1 MVFEKNAVYPVS
13 ALQRNSREVRDAAK
27 EKLLRI
33 TENGAS
39 AYIFCSEEVLERT
52 INQAVEEALYEREC
66 LEAIERGDCMCGLDN
81 LTKARDGRAQFR
93 GICRQ
98 KVDRLGRQCGW
109 IDSGGGRRRHADA
122 RGG

>member
-1 MVFEKNAVYPVS
+1 MVFEKNAVYPVR

-81 LTKARDGRAQFR
+81 LKKRATAVRNSGAF
-93 GICRQ
+93 
-98 KVDRLGRQCGW
+98 VDKK
-109 IDSGGGRRRHADA
+109 
-122 RGG
+122 

>member
-81 LTKARDGRAQFR
+81 LKQRATAVRNSGAF
-93 GICRQ
+93 
-98 KVDRLGRQCGW
+98 VDKK
-109 IDSGGGRRRHADA
+109 
-122 RGG
+122 

>member
-66 LEAIERGDCMCGLDN
+66 LEAIERGDCMCGLDKLKKRVTAVRN
-81 LTKARDGRAQFR
+81 SGAF
-93 GICRQ
+93 
-98 KVDRLGRQCGW
+98 VDKK
-109 IDSGGGRRRHADA
+109 
-122 RGG
+122 

>member
-1 MVFEKNAVYPVS
+1 MVFEKNAVYPVR

-66 LEAIERGDCMCGLDN
+66 LEAIERGEEAIERGDYMCGLDN
-81 LTKARDGRAQFR
+81 LKKRATAVRNSGAF
-93 GICRQ
+93 
-98 KVDRLGRQCGW
+98 VDKK
-109 IDSGGGRRRHADA
+109 
-122 RGG
+122 

>member
-27 EKLLRI
+27 EKFLRI

-81 LTKARDGRAQFR
+81 LKKRATAVRNSGAF
-93 GICRQ
+93 
-98 KVDRLGRQCGW
+98 VDKK
-109 IDSGGGRRRHADA
+109 
-122 RGG
+122 

>member
-1 MVFEKNAVYPVS
+1 MVFENNAVYPVS

-81 LTKARDGRAQFR
+81 LKKRATAVRNSVAF
-93 GICRQ
+93 
-98 KVDRLGRQCGW
+98 VDKK
-109 IDSGGGRRRHADA
+109 
-122 RGG
+122 

>member
-52 INQAVEEALYEREC
+52 INQAVEEALYERGC
-66 LEAIERGDCMCGLDN
+66 LGAIERGDCMCGLDN
-81 LTKARDGRAQFR
+81 LKKRATAVRNSGAF
-93 GICRQ
+93 
-98 KVDRLGRQCGW
+98 VDKK
-109 IDSGGGRRRHADA
+109 
-122 RGG
+122 

>member
-39 AYIFCSEEVLERT
+39 AYIFCSEEALERT

-81 LTKARDGRAQFR
+81 LKKRATAVRNSGAF
-93 GICRQ
+93 
-98 KVDRLGRQCGW
+98 VDKK
-109 IDSGGGRRRHADA
+109 
-122 RGG
+122 

>member
-39 AYIFCSEEVLERT
+39 AYIFCSEEVLERM

-81 LTKARDGRAQFR
+81 LKKRATAVRNSGAF
-93 GICRQ
+93 
-98 KVDRLGRQCGW
+98 VDKK
-109 IDSGGGRRRHADA
+109 
-122 RGG
+122 

>member
-66 LEAIERGDCMCGLDN
+66 LEAIERGDWMCGLDN
-81 LTKARDGRAQFR
+81 LKKRATAVRNSGAF
-93 GICRQ
+93 
-98 KVDRLGRQCGW
+98 VDKK
-109 IDSGGGRRRHADA
+109 
-122 RGG
+122 

>member
-13 ALQRNSREVRDAAK
+13 ALQRNSRKVRDAAK

-52 INQAVEEALYEREC
+52 INQAVEEALYERGC

-81 LTKARDGRAQFR
+81 LKKRATAVRNSGAF
-93 GICRQ
+93 
-98 KVDRLGRQCGW
+98 VDKK
-109 IDSGGGRRRHADA
+109 
-122 RGG
+122 

>member
-66 LEAIERGDCMCGLDN
+66 LEAIERGDCICGLDN
-81 LTKARDGRAQFR
+81 LKKRATAVRNSGAF
-93 GICRQ
+93 
-98 KVDRLGRQCGW
+98 VDKK
-109 IDSGGGRRRHADA
+109 
-122 RGG
+122 

>member
-1 MVFEKNAVYPVS
+1 MVFEKNAVYPVR

-52 INQAVEEALYEREC
+52 INQAVEEALYERER

-81 LTKARDGRAQFR
+81 LKKRATAVRNSGAF
-93 GICRQ
+93 
-98 KVDRLGRQCGW
+98 VDKK
-109 IDSGGGRRRHADA
+109 
-122 RGG
+122 

>member
-13 ALQRNSREVRDAAK
+13 ALQRNSREVRDVAK

-81 LTKARDGRAQFR
+81 LKKRATAVRNSGAF
-93 GICRQ
+93 
-98 KVDRLGRQCGW
+98 VDKK
-109 IDSGGGRRRHADA
+109 
-122 RGG
+122 

>member
-81 LTKARDGRAQFR
+81 LKKRATAVRNSGAF
-93 GICRQ
+93 
-98 KVDRLGRQCGW
+98 VDKK
-109 IDSGGGRRRHADA
+109 
-122 RGG
+122 

>member
-1 MVFEKNAVYPVS
+1 MVFEKNAVYPVR

-66 LEAIERGDCMCGLDN
+66 LEAIERGEEAIERGDCMSGLDN
-81 LTKARDGRAQFR
+81 LKKRATAVRNSGAF
-93 GICRQ
+93 
-98 KVDRLGRQCGW
+98 VDKK
-109 IDSGGGRRRHADA
+109 
-122 RGG
+122 

>member
-52 INQAVEEALYEREC
+52 IDQAVEEALYEREC

-81 LTKARDGRAQFR
+81 LKKRATAVRNSGAF
-93 GICRQ
+93 
-98 KVDRLGRQCGW
+98 VDKK
-109 IDSGGGRRRHADA
+109 
-122 RGG
+122 

>member
-66 LEAIERGDCMCGLDN
+66 LGAIERVDCMCGLDN
-81 LTKARDGRAQFR
+81 LKKRATAVRNSGAF
-93 GICRQ
+93 
-98 KVDRLGRQCGW
+98 VDKK
-109 IDSGGGRRRHADA
+109 
-122 RGG
+122 

>member
-13 ALQRNSREVRDAAK
+13 ALQRKSREVRDAAK

-52 INQAVEEALYEREC
+52 ITQAVEEALYEREC
-66 LEAIERGDCMCGLDN
+66 QAALELCAEALERGDCMCGLDR
-81 LTKARDGRAQFR
+81 LKKRATAVRNSGAF
-93 GICRQ
+93 
-98 KVDRLGRQCGW
+98 VDKK
-109 IDSGGGRRRHADA
+109 
-122 RGG
+122 

>member
-52 INQAVEEALYEREC
+52 ISQAVEEALYEREC

-81 LTKARDGRAQFR
+81 LKKRATAVRNSGAF
-93 GICRQ
+93 
-98 KVDRLGRQCGW
+98 VDKK
-109 IDSGGGRRRHADA
+109 
-122 RGG
+122 

>member
-39 AYIFCSEEVLERT
+39 AHIFCSEEVLERT

-81 LTKARDGRAQFR
+81 LKKRATAVRNSGAF
-93 GICRQ
+93 
-98 KVDRLGRQCGW
+98 VDKK
-109 IDSGGGRRRHADA
+109 
-122 RGG
+122 

>member
-52 INQAVEEALYEREC
+52 INQAVEGALYEREC

-81 LTKARDGRAQFR
+81 LKKRATAVRNSGAF
-93 GICRQ
+93 
-98 KVDRLGRQCGW
+98 VDKK
-109 IDSGGGRRRHADA
+109 
-122 RGG
+122 

>member
-66 LEAIERGDCMCGLDN
+66 LEPIERGDCMCGLDN
-81 LTKARDGRAQFR
+81 LKKRATAVRNSGAF
-93 GICRQ
+93 
-98 KVDRLGRQCGW
+98 VDKK
-109 IDSGGGRRRHADA
+109 
-122 RGG
+122 

>member
-13 ALQRNSREVRDAAK
+13 ALQLNSREVRDAAK

-81 LTKARDGRAQFR
+81 LKKRATAVRNSGAF
-93 GICRQ
+93 
-98 KVDRLGRQCGW
+98 VDKK
-109 IDSGGGRRRHADA
+109 
-122 RGG
+122 

>member
-52 INQAVEEALYEREC
+52 INQAIEEALYEREC

-81 LTKARDGRAQFR
+81 LKKRATAVRNSGAF
-93 GICRQ
+93 
-98 KVDRLGRQCGW
+98 VDKK
-109 IDSGGGRRRHADA
+109 
-122 RGG
+122 

>member
-66 LEAIERGDCMCGLDN
+66 LETIERGDCMCGLDN
-81 LTKARDGRAQFR
+81 LKKRATAVRNSGAF
-93 GICRQ
+93 
-98 KVDRLGRQCGW
+98 VDKK
-109 IDSGGGRRRHADA
+109 
-122 RGG
+122 